1 MADGLV
7 VADTDLVVDFLRGKG
22 SGADAVEQ
30 WLRDG
35 VLRLTAVTAYELRI
49 GASFL
54 EQGPTIGRL
63 LGGRTLPLD
72 AQAGSRAGEIAVQL
86 REEGRPIGVADTLQ
100 AGICLRYGVPLGTRD
115 TRHFERVAGLR
126 LASLDADGETR

>member
-7 VADTDLVVDFLRGKG
+7 VADTDLVVDFLRGEG

-54 EQGPTIGRL
+54 EQGPAISRL
-63 LGGRTLPLD
+63 LVGRTLPLD
-72 AQAGSRAGEIAVQL
+72 AQAGLRAGGIAVEL
-86 REEGRPIGVADTLQ
+86 RERGEVIGVADTLQ
-100 AGICLRYGVPLGTRD
+100 AGICLRYDLPLGTRN
-115 TRHFERVAGLR
+115 TRHFARVEGLQ
-126 LASLDADGETR
+126 LATLGDGRS